1 MKKINMAVAVL
12 MTLGLAACGG
22 SGGGNT
28 SSSPN
33 TQINTPPQQLTPAP
47 ETPKSETVA
56 TTDAGVTIE
65 RVSADGNHFNK
76 QYPFTGAGYSVPKTP
91 GEVLIVSRYNEKSA
105 DETDLRV
112 LYIDDKV
119 FNIFPSSTAKTIHL
133 TSSNMTRI
141 AQQGQ
146 NATIAI
152 VTETDTPYYIVLNSI
167 NPTKDTSTLN
177 GTFNYRGTGYHSYAN
192 DGAKNPNE
200 LTDSVVDLTANFN
213 EKFIKGTIS
222 SPKDEFKTLEIG
234 GYITNNGFQG
244 KVNQTELK
252 GGFFGSEAQEAAGY
266 YINRDAADP
275 SYGVFNTTKQ

>member
-1 MKKINMAVAVL
+1 
-12 MTLGLAACGG
+12 MTIQRI
-22 SGGGNT
+22 S
-28 SSSPN
+28 
-33 TQINTPPQQLTPAP
+33 
-47 ETPKSETVA
+47 
-56 TTDAGVTIE
+56 TDN
-65 RVSADGNHFNK
+65 NHFNK

-91 GEVLIVSRYNEKSA
+91 GPVMI
-105 DETDLRV
+105 DLRHNANSASAAD
-112 LYIDDKV
+112 LRELHIDDKV
-119 FNIFPSSTAKTIHL
+119 FEIFPGTTSTSIVM
-133 TSSNMTRI
+133 TSENMTRI
-141 AQQGQ
+141 AKQGQ

-177 GTFNYRGTGYHSYAN
+177 GTFNYRGTGYHSYAK

-266 YINRDAADP
+266 YINRDAANP